1 MAEQTS
7 TSVAIM
13 GASVIGGVPGILFV
27 GPLVGVAAAGGAAYM
42 GATGRGNGTA
52 MMAVPQ
58 KWWEVS

>member
-7 TSVAIM
+7 TLAAIM
-13 GASVIGGVPGILFV
+13 GASLPGILFV
-27 GPLVGVAAAGGAAYM
+27 GPLVGVAATGGVAAAGDAAS
-42 GATGRGNGTA
+42 GRGNGTA